1 MKRIFTFGLLVA
13 AAFALTNCA
22 QKESYAPVQEEA
34 TFEVVANL
42 PVDTKTYND
51 GMSTKWSDDDQV
63 SVILELPIRQIIRL
77 STRATESL

>member
-34 TFEVVANL
+34 QNSIPFELVVNL
-42 PVDTKTYND
+42 PVETKTVTD
-51 GMSTKWSDDDQV
+51 VLIQTKTITFDKVQ
-63 SVILELPIRQIIRL
+63 Q
-77 STRATESL
+77 